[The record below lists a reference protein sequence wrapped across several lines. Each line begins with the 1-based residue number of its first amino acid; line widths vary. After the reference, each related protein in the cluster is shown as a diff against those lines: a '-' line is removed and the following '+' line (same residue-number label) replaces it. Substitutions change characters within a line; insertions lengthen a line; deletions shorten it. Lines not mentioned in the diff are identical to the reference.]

1 MISKLAPAITALS
14 MIQFSS
20 MLDLSLPDASTPAGS
35 YLLSYQP
42 SWMQILTSQQSFT
55 GELTISEGIEH
66 QFTIEE
72 MDDETYTGL
81 LIYK

>member
-1 MISKLAPAITALS
+1 
-14 MIQFSS
+14 
-20 MLDLSLPDASTPAGS
+20 MLDAIISL
-35 YLLSYQP
+35 
-42 SWMQILTSQQSFT
+42 ILTIIWQSFI

>member
-14 MIQFSS
+14 KI
-20 MLDLSLPDASTPAGS
+20 LDNFPF
-35 YLLSYQP
+35 LLSNQTFK
-42 SWMQILTSQQSFT
+42 LFT
-55 GELTISEGIEH
+55 IHFSLLLLHQTIKLLLWKGELTISEGIEH
-66 QFTIEE
+66 QFTVEE